1 MIVVQRYKNLKK
13 EVALCKPKTIVEVGT
28 WKGVNGSRMI
38 REAQKYNEDIEYY
51 GFDIF
56 EDIDPEIKKKEK
68 HVKPNIVGD
77 DAYEIL
83 KETGATINLYRGY
96 TNATL
101 PNFKPN
107 KPIDFIY
114 IDGGHSL
121 ETIDNDWTYLKPFVH
136 SGTVVLFDD
145 YYNNNTKEGSFNLIS
160 ELKKNS
166 DYKVELLDPEDVIHA
181 KLAIRFVKVTSSK

>member
-1 MIVVQRYKNLKK
+1 M
-13 EVALCKPKTIVEVGT
+13 
-28 WKGVNGSRMI
+28 
-38 REAQKYNEDIEYY
+38 
-51 GFDIF
+51 
-56 EDIDPEIKKKEK
+56 
-68 HVKPNIVGD
+68 
-77 DAYEIL
+77 
-83 KETGATINLYRGY
+83 
-96 TNATL
+96 
-101 PNFKPN
+101 
-107 KPIDFIY
+107 
-114 IDGGHSL
+114 